1 MGFASIWKHEF
12 ICDYR
17 CYILVKK
24 RNARLCL
31 NYITICINKT
41 FSMSFWASSGRDGS
55 IHLSAHGLY
64 KCLALL
70 LKNCAPVLDECILQL
85 CSGH

>member
-1 MGFASIWKHEF
+1 
-12 ICDYR
+12 
-17 CYILVKK
+17 
-24 RNARLCL
+24 
-31 NYITICINKT
+31 
-41 FSMSFWASSGRDGS
+41 MSFWASSGRDGS

-70 LKNCAPVLDECILQL
+70 LKNCSPVLDECILQL